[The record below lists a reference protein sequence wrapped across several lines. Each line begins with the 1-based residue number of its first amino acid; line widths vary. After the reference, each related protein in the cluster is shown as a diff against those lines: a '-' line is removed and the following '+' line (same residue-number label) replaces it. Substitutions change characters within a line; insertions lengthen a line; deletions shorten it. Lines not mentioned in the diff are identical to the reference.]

1 MEATWHEAYEALMLN
16 HKGELAECA
25 MSNIFLVKI
34 RKLSTPALDCGI
46 LPGITRK
53 LVLEIA
59 QQNGLEVREN
69 SLPPQ
74 VLLEADEAFLTATSR
89 EIIPVV
95 RCDHHVI
102 GAGIPGPITKF
113 LHAKYKQKVEE
124 LMKSSLYPLVESR
137 NGGPA

>member
-1 MEATWHEAYEALMLN
+1 
-16 HKGELAECA
+16 
-25 MSNIFLVKI
+25 MSNIFVVKN
-34 RKLSTPALDCGI
+34 RRLSTPALDCGI

-59 QQNGLEVREN
+59 QLNGLEAKES
-69 SLPPQ
+69 SLSPQ
-74 VLLEADEAFLTATSR
+74 DLLEADEAFLTVTSR

-102 GAGIPGPITKF
+102 GSGVPGAATKF

-124 LMKSSLYPLVESR
+124 LMNSSLYPIAEMKS
-137 NGGPA
+137 

>member
-1 MEATWHEAYEALMLN
+1 MEAAKHGAYEALMLN
-16 HKGELAECA
+16 YKGELAECT

-102 GAGIPGPITKF
+102 GAGIPGPITK
-113 LHAKYKQKVEE
+113 
-124 LMKSSLYPLVESR
+124 
-137 NGGPA
+137 